1 MCHDSVSCK
10 NWRPNVEPYPV
21 LREEN
26 EYVGQPYDE
35 DDVPSEV
42 INFFVLPVTG
52 GLIQFHRRLP
62 NWRFLQVLE
71 ELAPQ
76 V

>member
-1 MCHDSVSCK
+1 MCETEKLLCRFSCICHDSVSCK

-35 DDVPSEV
+35 DDMPSEV
-42 INFFVLPVTG
+42 TNLLFCTG
-52 GLIQFHRRLP
+52 MGGGGCL
-62 NWRFLQVLE
+62 
-71 ELAPQ
+71 
-76 V
+76 